1 LCPLFLR
8 RSAPSRAEFAR
19 LRSRSDEHE
28 QRFGLNNKELQIEE
42 LITPTVGALDAAVW
56 GVEYLN
62 QGKYSLLRIYV
73 ERDEGVS
80 VDLCAEVSRHVSDL
94 LDVEEILPSAYTLEV
109 SSPGMDRLL
118 FKGEQYPAHVG
129 ERLDVRLNYP
139 FEGRKKIVGTLA
151 GLEDDSVVLQVDDEE
166 YLLPLEN
173 VQKARIVPVFD

>member
-1 LCPLFLR
+1 LK
-8 RSAPSRAEFAR
+8 
-19 LRSRSDEHE
+19 
-28 QRFGLNNKELQIEE
+28 NKELQIEE
-42 LITPTVGALDAAVW
+42 LIVPTVEALGACVW

-62 QGKYSLLRIYV
+62 QGKYSLLRIFV
-73 ERDEGVS
+73 EREEGVS

-94 LDVEEILPSAYTLEV
+94 LDVEEIMPSAFTLEV

-118 FKGEQYPAHVG
+118 FKSEQYAAHVG

-151 GLEDDSVVLQVDDEE
+151 GLEDNSVVLQVDEDE

>member
-1 LCPLFLR
+1 M
-8 RSAPSRAEFAR
+8 
-19 LRSRSDEHE
+19 
-28 QRFGLNNKELQIEE
+28 NNKELQIEE
-42 LITPTVGALDAAVW
+42 LITPTVEALDATVW

-73 ERDEGVS
+73 ERDAGVS

-118 FKGEQYPAHVG
+118 FKGKQYSAHVG

>member
-1 LCPLFLR
+1 M
-8 RSAPSRAEFAR
+8 E
-19 LRSRSDEHE
+19 
-28 QRFGLNNKELQIEE
+28 
-42 LITPTVGALDAAVW
+42 ALDATVW

-118 FKGEQYPAHVG
+118 FKGKQYSAHVG